1 MKSTYHP
8 RQECGIKSP
17 TNATYCRS
25 SNTHCVKAEIM
36 LPIGFLIRVVYMHL
50 IRLTIKTFFCLA
62 LALPMLVQAHT
73 ALKTSTPENG
83 STIATIP
90 SDLDLVFNADVRLIK
105 LELMGVG
112 HEMPTNFEPSS
123 EVAST
128 YKIQTPGMH
137 PGEFTV
143 NWAAIGADG
152 HTVTNSFSFVVDPAT
167 ASE

>member
-1 MKSTYHP
+1 MK
-8 RQECGIKSP
+8 
-17 TNATYCRS
+17 
-25 SNTHCVKAEIM
+25 
-36 LPIGFLIRVVYMHL
+36 FLK
-50 IRLTIKTFFCLA
+50 LTIRTVLCLVLLIPA
-62 LALPMLVQAHT
+62 MGQAHT
-73 ALKTSTPENG
+73 ALKASTPKNG
-83 STIATIP
+83 VTVATIP
-90 SDLDLVFNADVRLIK
+90 SDLDLVFNAEVRLIK